1 MNMAVWHTTDQ
12 KNYQQSVSVSMSEVY
27 SLTDVGLLLV
37 FICVYWSSSL
47 PQMQDKVHEVTCSGC
62 GGLPRLLLSDLSVY

>member
-12 KNYQQSVSVSMSEVY
+12 KDNQQSVNVSMSEVY
-27 SLTDVGLLLV
+27 SLTDVGLPFI

-47 PQMQDKVHEVTCSGC
+47 PQMQAKVHEVTCVWC
-62 GGLPRLLLSDLSVY
+62 RGLPRLLLSDLSVY